1 MALDRIITMKVV
13 SFVPQQDGT
22 TMTVVDSETRV
33 WAQITDGGS
42 SEFISGGTLRVEQRL
57 SITVRWSSI
66 FADIPPTRLV
76 AVVDGVEHNVLSI
89 NDFIAR
95 RSLLAMSTV
104 AELAA
109 S

>member
-1 MALDRIITMKVV
+1 MALDRVITMKVV
-13 SFVPQQDGT
+13 SFVPQQDGST
-22 TMTVVDSETRV
+22 LTVVDSETRV
-33 WAQITDGGS
+33 WAEIRDGGS
-42 SEFISGGTLRVEQRL
+42 SEFLSGGTLRVEQRL
-57 SITVRWSSI
+57 SITIRWSSL
-66 FADIPPTRLV
+66 FDGIPPTRLV

-95 RSLLAMSTV
+95 RRLLTISTV

>member
-1 MALDRIITMKVV
+1 MALDRVITMRIV
-13 SFVPQQDGT
+13 SFEPQQDGT
-22 TMTVVDSETRV
+22 SLTVVDSEHRV
-33 WAQITDGGS
+33 WAQVVDGGS
-42 SEFISGGTLRVEQRL
+42 SEFLSGGTLRVEQRL

-76 AVVDGVEHNVLSI
+76 AVVDGVEHNVI
-89 NDFIAR
+89 TIDDYNAR
-95 RSLLAMSTV
+95 RRLLAMSTV

>member
-1 MALDRIITMKVV
+1 MALDRVITMKVV
-13 SFVPQQDGT
+13 SFEPQQDGT
-22 TMTVVDSETRV
+22 TMTVTDSETRV
-33 WAQITDGGS
+33 WAEIRDGGS
-42 SEFISGGTLRVEQRL
+42 SEFLSGGTLRVEQRL

-76 AVVDGVEHNVLSI
+76 AVVDGVEHNVI
-89 NDFIAR
+89 TIDDYNAR